1 MIYFEDTVPCEICGK
16 RHPARLMEEIFT
28 GRVHYVC
35 TRCYVNGLRKPE
47 RDENEEENNDSN

>member
-16 RHPARLMEEIFT
+16 RHPARFMEEIFT

-35 TRCYVNGLRKPE
+35 TRCYLNGLRKAE
-47 RDENEEENNDSN
+47 DEEEEESDGN